1 MSGTRNVTN
10 ITLRQPTSTSAIMSL
25 HGHFEMLS
33 LSGSLLPPPAP
44 PAATGLTIYLV
55 GGQGQIMGGKCY
67 RTLTCLGPIVI
78 MEASYSNVAYERL
91 PLEEEE
97 PSQLSILGDAIE
109 SSPGVIE
116 AQHSLEESNVP
127 LFHRLPSNLLNYIQ
141 LPSEAF
147 WATGGRPPFL
157 LTISINYHYL
167 ENSVQLH
174 LQASTIAKRMINKK
188 LDL

>member
-10 ITLRQPTSTSAIMSL
+10 ITLPQPTSTSAIMSL

-33 LSGSLLPPPAP
+33 LSGSFLPPPAP

-55 GGQGQIMGGKCY
+55 ADHGWQSY
-67 RTLTCLGPIVI
+67 RTLTCSGSIVI

-91 PLEEEE
+91 PFEEEE
-97 PSQLSILGDAIE
+97 PPQLRILGDAIE
-109 SSPGVIE
+109 SSPDVVD

-127 LFHRLPSNLLNYIQ
+127 LFHSLQSNLLNSIQ

-147 WATGGRPPFL
+147 WATGGRPLF
-157 LTISINYHYL
+157 
-167 ENSVQLH
+167 
-174 LQASTIAKRMINKK
+174 
-188 LDL
+188 